1 MHNRTTKIGVVISG
15 GGMLTA
21 YNAGVIS
28 ELRKYIQPDLII
40 AGSGG
45 SALAAFYASGQ
56 LNDQIEKDAWT
67 KYLATRKM
75 IHPWRVLRIFD
86 TDYLIDVIK
95 HKLPLDVERIRTSHI
110 DLEIT
115 ALSEKTGEIVYFNKH
130 HNIFDVIQA
139 SHAVPVMAK
148 SINIDGEYYV
158 DSFASSHVYNHIER
172 AFEVYGMDKVIV
184 INCIAFLDK
193 QIKYELE
200 LYNWLRS
207 DKFHANLKVRM
218 DELRN
223 NYKLFRETINWA
235 DNVMF
240 IEPSRKTGITPVT
253 VNPQGLWR
261 AFKIGMYDAESLE
274 EHIQEFL
281 ERQVPTTA

>member
-1 MHNRTTKIGVVISG
+1 MSSNVKTAVIISG

-75 IHPWRVLRIFD
+75 IHPWRFLRIFD

-110 DLEIT
+110 NLEIT

-172 AFEVYGMDKVIV
+172 AFEVYGMDKVLV
-184 INCIAFLDK
+184 VNCIPFVGRYLS
-193 QIKYELE
+193 LE
-200 LYNWLRS
+200 FWLYRLFRS
-207 DKFHANLKVRM
+207 LGFYRNLKSDM
-218 DELRN
+218 DRLRFN
-223 NYKLFRETINWA
+223 HKRFKQGLTASNDIL
-235 DNVMF
+235 F
-240 IEPSRKTGITPVT
+240 IEPSRDTRITPFT
-253 VNPQGLWR
+253 VNPRGLWR
-261 AFKIGMYDAESLE
+261 AFKIGKYDAESLK

-281 ERQVPTTA
+281 ERQVSTTA